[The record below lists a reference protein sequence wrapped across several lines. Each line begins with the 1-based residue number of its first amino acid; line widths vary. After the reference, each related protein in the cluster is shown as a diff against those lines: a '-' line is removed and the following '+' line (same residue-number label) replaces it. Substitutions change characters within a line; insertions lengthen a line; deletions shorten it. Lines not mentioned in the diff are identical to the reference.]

1 MSRRIAVICG
11 DGVGPEVTREG
22 VKILKCVSESAGLGL
37 EFVWLDWGA
46 DAYLRTGV
54 SLPAGALDDL
64 RQNYA
69 AVYLG
74 AIGDPRVTD
83 MQHARDIILGLRFGL
98 DLYVNCRPVRLL
110 HDSICPIK
118 GKSTGDIDFV
128 ILRENTEG
136 PYAGVGGNFK
146 KAELDEVATQSD
158 VSTRRG
164 VERIIRYA
172 FDFARQTGRRS
183 VCMADKHN
191 VQPAVGGLWLRV
203 FNLVAAEN
211 PDIQAF
217 HMFADALALQMVREP
232 ERFGVIVTNN
242 LFGDLLTDL
251 GAALEGGLGM
261 AASANLHPGHISM
274 FEPIHGSA
282 PPLAGK
288 DIANPMGM
296 ILSGAMMLEALGHS
310 DAARQVERAVRECV
324 VAGEGTPDI
333 GGKLGTRATGDAIL
347 ARLCSPAARGSLGA
361 SARCVI

>member
-1 MSRRIAVICG
+1 MVRKVAVIPG
-11 DGVGPEVTREG
+11 DGIGPEVTREG
-22 VKILKCVSESAGLGL
+22 VKVLGYVNERAGLGL
-37 EFVWLDWGA
+37 EFVELDWGA
-46 DAYLRTGV
+46 DTYLKTGV
-54 SLPAGALDDL
+54 SLPPGALDDL
-64 RQNYA
+64 RENYA

-74 AIGDPRVTD
+74 AIGDPRVAD

-118 GKSTGDIDFV
+118 GQGCDDVDFV
-128 ILRENTEG
+128 IFRENTEG

-146 KAELDEVATQSD
+146 QDTPDEIATQSD
-158 VSTRRG
+158 VSTRKG

-172 FDFARQTGRRS
+172 FDFARASGRKS

-191 VQPAVGGLWLRV
+191 VQPAVGGLWMRT
-203 FNLVAAEN
+203 FHEVARDY
-211 PDIQAF
+211 PDLHGF

-232 ERFGVIVTNN
+232 RRFDVIVTNN

-261 AASANLHPGHISM
+261 AASANLNPGKISM

-282 PPLAGK
+282 PPFAGK
-288 DIANPMGM
+288 NIANPMGM
-296 ILSGAMMLEALGHS
+296 ILTGAMMLDELGHGDEARRIE
-310 DAARQVERAVRECV
+310 DAVTRAV

-333 GGKLGTRATGDAIL
+333 GGRLGTRECGDAIVRHL
-347 ARLCSPAARGSLGA
+347 RAL
-361 SARCVI
+361 

>member
-1 MSRRIAVICG
+1 MKRRIAVIPG
-11 DGVGPEVTREG
+11 DGIGPEVTREG
-22 VKILKCVSESAGLGL
+22 VKILAFVSERSGLGL
-37 EFVWLDWGA
+37 EFVPFDWGA
-46 DAYLRTGV
+46 DTYLATGV

-69 AVYLG
+69 AIYLG
-74 AIGDPRVTD
+74 AIGDPRVPD

-110 HDSICPIK
+110 HQSICPIK
-118 GKSTGDIDFV
+118 GRTPAEVDFV
-128 ILRENTEG
+128 IFRENTEG

-146 KAELDEVATQSD
+146 LGTADEVAMQQD
-158 VSTRRG
+158 VSTRKG

-172 FDFARQTGRRS
+172 FEFAVAGGRRS

-191 VQPAVGGLWLRV
+191 VQPAVGGLWLRT
-203 FNLVAAEN
+203 FHEVARQYPAIES
-211 PDIQAF
+211 F

-232 ERFGVIVTNN
+232 HRFAVIVTNN

-261 AASANLHPGHISM
+261 AASANLNPGKISM

-282 PPLAGK
+282 PPFAGK

-296 ILSGAMMLEALGHS
+296 ILTGAMMLEALGH
-310 DAARQVERAVRECV
+310 AAEARQIEKAVGRAV
-324 VAGEGTPDI
+324 AGGEGTPDI
-333 GGKLGTRATGDAIL
+333 GGRLGTRATGDAVL
-347 ARLCSPAARGSLGA
+347 KHVRQT
-361 SARCVI
+361 

>member
-1 MSRRIAVICG
+1 MKRKIAVIPG
-11 DGVGPEVTREG
+11 DGIGPEVTREG
-22 VKILKCVSESAGLGL
+22 VRVLNTVNERSGLGL
-37 EFVWLDWGA
+37 EFVEFDWGA
-46 DAYLRTGV
+46 ETYLKTGV

-64 RQNYA
+64 RENYA

-74 AIGDPRVTD
+74 AIGDPRVAD

-98 DLYVNCRPVRLL
+98 DLYVNCRPVHLL
-110 HDSICPIK
+110 NDSICPIK
-118 GKSTGDIDFV
+118 GATRADVDFV
-128 ILRENTEG
+128 IFRENTEG
-136 PYAGVGGNFK
+136 PYAGVGGNFRIGM
-146 KAELDEVATQSD
+146 EDEVAMQQD
-158 VSTRRG
+158 VSTRKG

-172 FDFARQTGRRS
+172 FEFAVATGRRS

-203 FNLVAAEN
+203 FHAVAREYPAI
-211 PDIQAF
+211 DSF

-232 ERFGVIVTNN
+232 RRFAVIVTNN

-261 AASANLHPGHISM
+261 AASANLNPGKISM

-282 PPLAGK
+282 PPFAGK

-296 ILSGAMMLEALGHS
+296 ILTGAMMLDALGHP
-310 DAARQVERAVRECV
+310 AEARQVEEAVTRAV

-347 ARLCSPAARGSLGA
+347 RHLHALCATAATTQCLQ
-361 SARCVI
+361 

>member
-1 MSRRIAVICG
+1 MLPAMKRRIAVIPG
-11 DGVGPEVTREG
+11 DGIGPEVTGEG
-22 VKILKCVSESAGLGL
+22 LKILECVNDRSGLGL
-37 EFVWLDWGA
+37 ELVPFDWGA
-46 DAYLRTGV
+46 DRYLATGV
-54 SLPAGALDDL
+54 SIPAGALDDL

-74 AIGDPRVTD
+74 AIGDPRVPD

-110 HDSICPIK
+110 HESICPIK
-118 GKSTGDIDFV
+118 GQTPDDIDFV

-146 KAELDEVATQSD
+146 LGTPDEVAMQQD
-158 VSTRRG
+158 VSTRLG
-164 VERIIRYA
+164 VERVVRYA
-172 FDFARQTGRRS
+172 FDFAVATGRRS

-191 VQPAVGGLWLRV
+191 VQPAVGGLWLRT
-203 FNLVAAEN
+203 FHQVAGEY
-211 PDIQAF
+211 PGIEAF

-232 ERFGVIVTNN
+232 RRFAVIVTNN

-261 AASANLHPGHISM
+261 AASANLNPGHLSM

-282 PPLAGK
+282 PPFAGK

-296 ILSGAMMLEALGHS
+296 ILSGAMMLEALGH
-310 DAARQVERAVRECV
+310 AGEARQVEQAVARAVM
-324 VAGEGTPDI
+324 AGQGTPDI
-333 GGKLGTRATGDAIL
+333 GGTLGTRATGDAIL
-347 ARLCSPAARGSLGA
+347 EHLRAPRSTS
-361 SARCVI
+361 